1 MSMLPDDLWNRIME
15 IGIGTKSL
23 DYKDI
28 CRLSVTCR
36 GLRLLAGDDS
46 VWSPL
51 LLSDF
56 ASSSKD
62 LNLIKNDGDCIGN
75 NNRNS
80 DSTVSAKFKSLYKI
94 RYFVCYSF
102 RLCFSCTVLILF
114 ELAKCGLID
123 WENNDRYEKEVKHRR
138 FLLRIESEIAERL
151 RQIQERVLQSAR
163 EKEKMNETIA
173 ELRNL
178 RQAR

>member
-51 LLSDF
+51 LLSHF

-94 RYFVCYSF
+94 RYFVS
-102 RLCFSCTVLILF
+102 
-114 ELAKCGLID
+114 KCGLID